1 MSDQENP
8 PADRRTAAPLRP
20 MPEDWRRALAVVA
33 HPDDLEYGCSAAV
46 AGWTDAGREVVYVLA
61 TRGEAGIDGL
71 APAVCGPLRE
81 REQRASAAVVGVGEV
96 AFLDHQDGV
105 VEYGTGLRR
114 DIAAAIRRHR
124 PELVITL
131 NHRDTWGGVAWNT
144 PDHVAVG
151 RATLDAAADA
161 GNRWIFP
168 ELAEQGLEPWD
179 GVRWVA
185 VAGSSRPTHAVDA
198 RPGLER
204 AVRSLL
210 EHRTYIEALTDEEPE
225 AYCRSF
231 LTDGARSA
239 AERFGGVPAVTFEL
253 FPR

>member
-1 MSDQENP
+1 MTEP
-8 PADRRTAAPLRP
+8 TITPLEP
-20 MPEDWRRALAVVA
+20 MPGDWQRALAVVA
-33 HPDDLEYGCSAAV
+33 HPDDLEYGCSAAI
-46 AGWTDAGREVVYVLA
+46 AAWTDEGREVAYLLA
-61 TRGEAGIDGL
+61 TRGEAGIDTL
-71 APAVCGPLRE
+71 APAECAVLRE
-81 REQRASAAVVGVGEV
+81 REQRASAAVVGVSRVE
-96 AFLDHQDGV
+96 FLDHEDGV
-105 VEYGTGLRR
+105 VEYGIALRR

-168 ELAEQGLEPWD
+168 ELAERGLEPWN

-185 VAGSSRPTHAVDA
+185 VAGSSTPTHAVDA
-198 RPGLER
+198 TPGLER

-210 EHRTYIEALTDEEPE
+210 EHRTYIEALTDEDPE
-225 AYCRSF
+225 TYARTF
-231 LTDGARSA
+231 LTESA
-239 AERFGGVPAVTFEL
+239 EATGERFCGRPAVAFEL
-253 FPR
+253 FGR

>member
-1 MSDQENP
+1 MSDQDTP
-8 PADRRTAAPLRP
+8 PADRREAAPLRP
-20 MPEDWRRALAVVA
+20 MPEDWRKALAVVA

-81 REQRASAAVVGVGEV
+81 REQRASAAVVGVSEV
-96 AFLDHQDGV
+96 EFLDHEDGV
-105 VEYGTGLRR
+105 VAYGTGLRR
-114 DIAAAIRRHR
+114 DVAAAIRRHR

-131 NHRDTWGGVAWNT
+131 NHRDTWGGATWNT

-151 RATLDAAADA
+151 RAVLDAAADA

-168 ELAEQGLEPWD
+168 ELAERGLEPWD

-185 VAGSSRPTHAVDA
+185 VAGSPRPTHAVDA

-210 EHRTYIEALTDEEPE
+210 EHRTYIEALTGEEPE
-225 AYCRSF
+225 AYCRNL
-231 LTDGARSA
+231 LTGGAGA
-239 AERFGGVPAVTFEL
+239 AAGRFGGVPAVTFEL